1 MPATPGSGELYLWRL
16 DRREYAAS
24 WDSGIGAEL
33 AGGRWNSRGVRA
45 VYASADAATAILEVA
60 VHKGFA
66 ALDRIPHVL
75 TCARILDPAR
85 VLRVEANELP
95 NRNWLVP
102 GIPGQGQQAF
112 GNELLGA
119 HPFIL
124 IPSAVL
130 PHSWNLLL
138 SPALAE
144 GAYELVSQEPFAL
157 DTRLNPP
164 AP

>member
-1 MPATPGSGELYLWRL
+1 MQPLPGTGELYLWRL
-16 DRREYAAS
+16 DRREHADG

-33 AGGRWNSRGVRA
+33 AGGRWNSKGVRA

-60 VHKGFA
+60 VHKGFP
-66 ALDRIPHVL
+66 ALDRVPHVL

-85 VLRVEANELP
+85 VLRVEPGSLP

-102 GIPGQGQQAF
+102 GIPSHGQQVF
-112 GNELLGA
+112 GNELLAA
-119 HPFIL
+119 HPFVL
-124 IPSAVL
+124 IPSAVV
-130 PHSWNLLL
+130 PHGWNLLL
-138 SPALAE
+138 SPVLAK
-144 GAYELVSQEPFAL
+144 GAYELVSQEAFAL

>member
-1 MPATPGSGELYLWRL
+1 MQPLPGTGELYLWRL
-16 DRREYAAS
+16 DRREHADG

-33 AGGRWNSRGVRA
+33 AGGRWNSKGVRA

-60 VHKGFA
+60 VHKGFP
-66 ALDRIPHVL
+66 ALDRVPHVL

-85 VLRVEANELP
+85 VLRVEPGSLP

-102 GIPGQGQQAF
+102 GIPSHGQQVF
-112 GNELLGA
+112 GNELLAA

-124 IPSAVL
+124 IPSAVV
-130 PHSWNLLL
+130 PHGWNLLL
-138 SPALAE
+138 SPALAT
-144 GAYELVSQEPFAL
+144 GAYELVSQEAFAL

>member
-1 MPATPGSGELYLWRL
+1 MQPLPGTGELYLWRL
-16 DRREYAAS
+16 DRREHADG

-33 AGGRWNSRGVRA
+33 AGGRWNSKGVRA

-60 VHKGFA
+60 VHKGFP
-66 ALDRIPHVL
+66 ALDRVPHVL

-85 VLRVEANELP
+85 VLRVEPGSLP

-102 GIPGQGQQAF
+102 GIPSHGQQVF
-112 GNELLGA
+112 GNELLAA

-124 IPSAVL
+124 IPSAVV
-130 PHSWNLLL
+130 PHGWNLLL
-138 SPALAE
+138 SPALAK
-144 GAYELVSQEPFAL
+144 GAYELVSQEAFAL

-164 AP
+164 VP

>member
-1 MPATPGSGELYLWRL
+1 MQPLPGNGELYLWRL
-16 DRREYAAS
+16 DRREHADG

-66 ALDRIPHVL
+66 ALDRVPHVL

-85 VLRVEANELP
+85 VVRVEPGSLP

-102 GIPGQGQQAF
+102 GIPSHGQQLF
-112 GNELLGA
+112 GNELLDA

-124 IPSAVL
+124 IPSAVV
-130 PHSWNLLL
+130 PHCWNLLL
-138 SPALAE
+138 SPALAK
-144 GAYELVSQEPFAL
+144 GAYELVSQEAFAL